1 MMRFYLLVGIVF
13 IVISF
18 VMFIMGLLKFLPI
31 PIGAALLFASILFTV
46 SMFNSRN
53 QFKGFNR

>member
-1 MMRFYLLVGIVF
+1 MMRFYLLIGIAF

-18 VMFIMGLLKFLPI
+18 VMFLMGLLKFIPV

-53 QFKGFNR
+53 QFRGFNR

>member
-1 MMRFYLLVGIVF
+1 MRFYLFIGIVL

-31 PIGAALLFASILFTV
+31 PIGAVLLFTSILFTV

>member
-1 MMRFYLLVGIVF
+1 MRFYLFIGVLF

-18 VMFIMGLLKFLPI
+18 VLFIMGLLKFLPI
-31 PIGAALLFASILFTV
+31 PIGSALLFASILFTV
-46 SMFNSRN
+46 SLFNTRN